1 MDLLRVLIL
10 EDEPL
15 ISMNLEGIVEATV
28 QSVVVVKASVAEG
41 EKVIG
46 QPFDFVLLDVDLTN
60 GATHGI
66 ARTLIERQIPFSF
79 VSGSRRMDLPAELRG
94 MPFIEKP
101 YRPDEIVS
109 AVLSAQEKKR
119 ERS

>member
-15 ISMNLEGIVEATV
+15 ISMNLEGIVESTV
-28 QSVVVVKASVAEG
+28 ESLVVVKASVAEG
-41 EKVIG
+41 EKALG

-66 ARTLIERQIPFSF
+66 ARRLIDRQIPFSF
-79 VSGSRRMDLPAELRG
+79 VSGSPRGDLPAELRNV
-94 MPFIEKP
+94 PFIEKP
-101 YRPDEIVS
+101 YRADQIIQ
-109 AVLSAQEKKR
+109 AVLSAQEQKKQ
-119 ERS
+119 RS